1 MNNGTALKVAA
12 VQMEPRLLDKE
23 RNLARCLEFART
35 AAAEGARLIVL
46 PECALTGYVF
56 QSLEEAL
63 PVCEAVPGP
72 STERIAGLC
81 RDLEVHIV
89 LGLLET
95 DGDRHYNT
103 AVLLGPEG
111 IAGRYRKIHLPYLGI
126 DRFLDHGDSA
136 PAVFDTAIG
145 HIGIGICYDAMFPEH
160 ARVLALL
167 GADILVLPTNWPQNR
182 AEFIP
187 EHVIPTRAA
196 ENRIFI
202 IAANRVGQERNARFI
217 GHSVIVHCA
226 KGVVLAAGGSDEE
239 TILYAEIDPALA
251 REKHVIISPGEF
263 EIDICKDR
271 RPELYGVVTEPPTA
285 P

>member
-1 MNNGTALKVAA
+1 MNNGTALKVAAVQMEPRLLMNNGTALKVAA

-56 QSLEEAL
+56 HSLEEAL

-81 RDLEVHIV
+81 RDLDVHIV
-89 LGLLET
+89 VGLLET
-95 DGDRHYNT
+95 DGDKHYNT

-136 PAVFDTAIG
+136 PAVFDTAIAR
-145 HIGIGICYDAMFPEH
+145 IGIGICYDAMFPEH
-160 ARVLALL
+160 ARVRTGRSTGSSYRSISSPRGRRKTASSSWPRTGSARR
-167 GADILVLPTNWPQNR
+167 GAP
-182 AEFIP
+182 
-187 EHVIPTRAA
+187 
-196 ENRIFI
+196 
-202 IAANRVGQERNARFI
+202 
-217 GHSVIVHCA
+217 
-226 KGVVLAAGGSDEE
+226 GSSA
-239 TILYAEIDPALA
+239 TA
-251 REKHVIISPGEF
+251 SS
-263 EIDICKDR
+263 
-271 RPELYGVVTEPPTA
+271 PTA
-285 P
+285 PGARRWRREDPTRRQSSTLRSIRPWPGRST